1 VGGGKANRRA
11 GIAEVSTGIVT
22 AEGGANG
29 SFNSSDGCDAV
40 DDMGVNPRSAASAG
54 TTGVDAVAAEG
65 GPDVCTN
72 DNGGGRSG
80 GGSVGAMAAT
90 GGSGGGRSNR
100 NVRSWQRLHARQSDS
115 RRDLYLVDEVLLLVG
130 DRLQGSGDRGQ
141 LFYHGAQHIVLLLRG
156 GGRGIENRRE
166 KGGIPA
172 SATVVALNTQL
183 LWLWIGVDRFEG
195 LGKIGRSSAAGSGN
209 ICLSP
214 LLYTYSRLHMQ

>member
-22 AEGGANG
+22 AESGANG

-54 TTGVDAVAAEG
+54 TTGVDAVAAEGGTGAVAAEG

-100 NVRSWQRLHARQSDS
+100 NVRSWRRLHARQSDS

-141 LFYHGAQHIVLLLRG
+141 LFDHGAQHIVLLLRG

-183 LWLWIGVDRFEG
+183 LWLWIGWTDSRDWGRLEDRPPQ
-195 LGKIGRSSAAGSGN
+195 AQA
-209 ICLSP
+209 ICA
-214 LLYTYSRLHMQ
+214 